1 MKRILAILLA
11 LAAALL
17 LIACQNKTDNSSP
30 DTDLNNA
37 GLGENKTATV
47 VPTNYVRFDMEDG
60 GMFVV
65 ELLPEYAPETVA
77 NFQKLVSEHFYDG
90 LTFHRIMKNFMI
102 QGGDPKGDG
111 TGSSSEKIKGEFA
124 TNGFT
129 QNTLE
134 HTRGVISMAR
144 GTDPNS
150 ASCQFFIVQ
159 ADSHNLDGR
168 YAAFGRVV
176 YGMETVD
183 AIAQT
188 KVEAQKYSGEQSKPK
203 VAPVMKSVT
212 FVEYREDWSTLNQSN

>member
-11 LAAALL
+11 LAAVLL
-17 LIACQNKTDNSSP
+17 LIACQNKTNEPAP
-30 DTDLNNA
+30 DANLNNA
-37 GLGENKTATV
+37 GVGENKTATA
-47 VPTNYVRFDMEDG
+47 VPTNYVRFNMKDG

-65 ELLPEYAPETVA
+65 ELLPEYAPATVA

-90 LTFHRIMKNFMI
+90 LTFHRIMKGFMI
-102 QGGDPKGDG
+102 QGGDPNGDG
-111 TGSSSEKIKGEFA
+111 TGSSSEKVKGEFA

-144 GTDPNS
+144 GTNPDS

-159 ADSHNLDGR
+159 ADSHSLDGR

-212 FVEYREDWSTLNQSN
+212 FIEYHEDCSTLD

>member
-11 LAAALL
+11 LAAVLL
-17 LIACQNKTDNSSP
+17 LIACQNRNSDKEPAP
-30 DTDLNNA
+30 DVSLNTA
-37 GLGENKTATV
+37 GGEENKITTA
-47 VPTNYVRFDMEDG
+47 VPTNYVRFEMEDG
-60 GMFVV
+60 GVFVV

-77 NFQKLVSEHFYDG
+77 NFQKLVSEQFYNG
-90 LTFHRIMKNFMI
+90 LTFHRIMKGFMI

-111 TGSSSEKIKGEFA
+111 TGSASEKIKGEFA

-159 ADSHNLDGR
+159 SDSHHLDGK

-188 KVEAQKYSGEQSKPK
+188 KVEAQQFSGERSKPK
-203 VAPVMKSVT
+203 VAPVMKTVT
-212 FVEYREDWSTLNQSN
+212 FVEYHEDWSTLG

>member
-11 LAAALL
+11 LAAVLL
-17 LIACQNKTDNSSP
+17 LIACQNKTNEP
-30 DTDLNNA
+30 ATDANLNNA
-37 GLGENKTATV
+37 GVGENKTATA

-65 ELLPEYAPETVA
+65 ELLPEYAPATVA

-90 LTFHRIMKNFMI
+90 LTFHRIMKGFMI
-102 QGGDPKGDG
+102 QGGDPNGDG
-111 TGSSSEKIKGEFA
+111 TGSSSEKVKGEFA

-144 GTDPNS
+144 GTNPDS

-159 ADSHNLDGR
+159 ADSHSLDGR

-212 FVEYREDWSTLNQSN
+212 CIEYHEDWSTLD

>member
-11 LAAALL
+11 LAATML
-17 LIACQNKTDNSSP
+17 LIACQNKTNDPAP
-30 DTDLNNA
+30 DTNPNNA
-37 GLGENKTATV
+37 GEGENKTATV

-90 LTFHRIMKNFMI
+90 LTFHRIYDSTI

-111 TGSSSEKIKGEFA
+111 SGSSSETIKGEFA

-134 HTRGVISMAR
+134 HTRGVITMMR

-150 ASCQFFIVQ
+150 ASCQFRILQSDHHSF
-159 ADSHNLDGR
+159 DGK

-188 KVEAQKYSGEQSKPK
+188 KLEAQKFSAELSKPK
-203 VAPVMKSVT
+203 IAQVMKSVT
-212 FVEYREDWSTLNQSN
+212 FVEYQEDWSVLS